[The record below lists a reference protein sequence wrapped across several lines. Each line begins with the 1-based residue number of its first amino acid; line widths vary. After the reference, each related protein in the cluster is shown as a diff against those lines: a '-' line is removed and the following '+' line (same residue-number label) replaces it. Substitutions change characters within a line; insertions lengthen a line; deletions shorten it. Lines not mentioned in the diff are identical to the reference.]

1 MFYHG
6 EYTVLSNAELNT
18 IRDLDALLR
27 WRVKNGVRVGKD
39 TTVQGKDLSN
49 FTGKSHHN
57 AWVSMNHLRQLGV
70 LVTHRVSR
78 LVSSIS
84 AISHSNVHRVRLA
97 RLKALVVISERYENY
112 KIKYNQPPFLTA
124 MAAAHRHGSVSATL
138 ISDWSRRGRCESAEI
153 DDFLTIKGDRA
164 YLTEA
169 GVVLMSTCRTLTELL
184 TKWEDEPATTNIEGV
199 VHDPGNV
206 EIFGRTMQTN
216 DYRSPNPDDP
226 ISFVWVAVDGN
237 KYAVVRKITSAP
249 LAGHP
254 RRNRRP
260 FIRHTLQH
268 SGLDMETCVVYYC
281 PFFHSIDNSG
291 GDLVDSLKVAVA
303 QQGYKLIGHKDKLLA
318 VWMYK
323 DTPYWRVSCSAKP
336 LAYPG
341 TGSNCNTPKT
351 DVVKFFK
358 EHPITEDG
366 DFTEVLLEHF
376 STAEDRR
383 ARLRDLLEQLGE
395 EHCIDLGYAKW
406 VLNTATDDQ
415 TLSDDD
421 ESE

>member
-6 EYTVLSNAELNT
+6 EYTVLSDAELNA

-84 AISHSNVHRVRLA
+84 VISHSNAHRVRLA
-97 RLKALVVISERYENY
+97 RLKALVAISKRYENY
-112 KIKYNQPPFLTA
+112 KIKYNPPFLPA
-124 MAAAHRHGSVSATL
+124 MVAAHRHGSVSATL
-138 ISDWSRRGRCESAEI
+138 ISEWSRRGKSKSAEI
-153 DDFLTIKGDRA
+153 DDFLTTKGDRS

-169 GVVLMSTCRTLTELL
+169 GVALMSACRMLTELL
-184 TKWEDEPATTNIEGV
+184 TKWADEPTCDKEDTAY
-199 VHDPGNV
+199 DPGNV

-216 DYRSPNPDDP
+216 YYRSPNSDDP

-237 KYAVVRKITSAP
+237 KRAVVRKRTNSA
-249 LAGHP
+249 GWEYS
-254 RRNRRP
+254 RRNRRSV
-260 FIRHTLQH
+260 IQRVLQH
-268 SGLDMETCVVYYC
+268 SGLDMDTCVVYYC
-281 PFFHSIDNSG
+281 PFFLSIANSG
-291 GDLVDSLKVAVA
+291 DDLMDSLKAAVA
-303 QQGYKLIGHKDKLLA
+303 QQGYKLIGYRDRLLT

-323 DTPYWRVSCSAKP
+323 DTPYWRVSCRTKP

-341 TGSNCNTPKT
+341 TGSNYNTRKT
-351 DVVKFFK
+351 DIVKFFK
-358 EHPITEDG
+358 EYPIVEDS
-366 DFTEVLLEHF
+366 DFSEVLLEHF